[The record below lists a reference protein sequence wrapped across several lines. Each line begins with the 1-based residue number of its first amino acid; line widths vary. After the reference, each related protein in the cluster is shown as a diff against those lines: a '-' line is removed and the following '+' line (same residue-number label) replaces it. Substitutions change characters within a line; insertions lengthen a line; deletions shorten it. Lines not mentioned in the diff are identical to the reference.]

1 MSDYK
6 EVFNEWKQADLPAN
20 LKAELKA
27 MPEDAVEE
35 AFYQDMA
42 FGTAGMRGHMGVGTN
57 HINVVTVAKVTE
69 ALATYIDQNDQAA
82 KDRGV
87 VIAFDSRHHSTEFAV
102 EASQVLSAHG
112 IKVYRFS
119 SLRPTP
125 ELSFAVRDLKAFAG
139 IMITASHNPKED
151 NGYKVYGEDGGQMIP
166 EAVQAVIDARAAIT
180 NPFDIQK
187 DASEK
192 TVQVIDDVVDDAYLA
207 QVKTISVDH
216 DLIKK
221 EGAALKFVY
230 TPLHGTGQYIGE
242 KALQQAGFTNYT
254 IVKEQAILDGD
265 FPTVKKPNP
274 EDPAALALGIEY
286 AKKEEADLVVA
297 TDPDADRMGAAV
309 RLADGSYQVLTGNQ
323 IAALMVNYLLTAKK
337 KTKTLPDNGAIVT
350 SIVSSRFASEIA
362 KSFGVTTFDVLTG
375 FKYIAA
381 MIDRFDE
388 KKDYTYLF
396 GFEESFGY
404 LIKPFSHDKDAIQAL
419 VLFAEMAAYYKSE
432 GRSFADGL
440 EDLYKKFGYFKEKTI
455 AYEFPGVSGHQEM
468 ADLMT
473 KFRNEKLEKVAGQ
486 LVLATQ
492 DFASQTQVDRAG
504 AVKKMPQPKAN
515 VLKYWLADGSWI
527 ALRPSGT
534 EPKLKLYIGVV
545 ADSEKE
551 AEEKLAAY
559 EKEMAAKVQ
568 G

>member
-1 MSDYK
+1 MTTYQETS
-6 EVFNEWKQADLPAN
+6 NEWKQADLPAD
-20 LKAELKA
+20 LKTELNN
-27 MPEDAVEE
+27 MPADAIEE

-69 ALATYIDQNDQAA
+69 ALATYIDQNGQAA

-87 VIAFDSRHHSTEFAV
+87 VIAFDSRHHSTEFAI

-125 ELSFAVRDLKAFAG
+125 ELSFAVRDWKAFAG

-180 NPFDIQK
+180 NPFDIKK

-515 VLKYWLADGSWI
+515 VLKYWLVDGSWI

-534 EPKLKLYIGVV
+534 EPKLKLYLGVV
-545 ADSEKE
+545 ADSDKE
-551 AEEKLAAY
+551 AEEKLVAY
-559 EKEMAAKVQ
+559 ETEMAAKVQ

>member
-1 MSDYK
+1 MTYQ
-6 EVFNEWKQADLPAN
+6 ETMNEWKQAKLPADLEN
-20 LKAELKA
+20 ELKA
-27 MPEDAVEE
+27 LSNEEAEE

-57 HINVVTVAKVTE
+57 HINVITVAKVTE
-69 ALATYIDQNDQAA
+69 ALAQYIDQAGQEA

-87 VIAFDSRHHSTEFAV
+87 VIAFDSRHHSEEFAK

-125 ELSFAVRDLKAFAG
+125 ELSFGVRHLKAFAG

-166 EAVQAVIDARAAIT
+166 EAVQAVIDARAAIKD
-180 NPFDIQK
+180 PFNIEK

-192 TVQVIDDVVDDAYLA
+192 TVEVMDALVDDPYLA
-207 QVKTISVDH
+207 EVKTISVDT

-221 EGAALKFVY
+221 EGSALKFVY
-230 TPLHGTGQYIGE
+230 SPLHGTGQYIGE
-242 KALQQAGFTNYT
+242 KALQQAGFSNYT
-254 IVKEQAILDGD
+254 VVKEQAELDGD

-274 EDPAALALGIEY
+274 EDPAALSLAIEY

-309 RLADGSYQVLTGNQ
+309 RLKDGSYQVLSGNQ

-337 KTKTLPDNGAIVT
+337 KTGELPDNGAIVT
-350 SIVSSRFASEIA
+350 SIVSSRFVAEIA

-381 MIDRFDE
+381 MIDRFEE
-388 KKDYTYLF
+388 KKDYQYLF

-404 LIKPFSHDKDAIQAL
+404 LIKPFAHDKDAIQAL
-419 VLFAEMAAYYKSE
+419 VLFAEMAAFYKE
-432 GRSFADGL
+432 KGQSFADGL
-440 EDLYKKFGYFKEKTI
+440 NALYEEFGYFEEKTI
-455 AYEFPGVSGHQEM
+455 AYNFPGVNGQQEM
-468 ADLMT
+468 ADVMT
-473 KFRNEKLEKVAGQ
+473 KFRNQKLDEVAGQ

-492 DFASQTQVDRAG
+492 DFASQTQFDRDG
-504 AVKKMPQPKAN
+504 AEKKMPQPKAN

-534 EPKLKLYIGVV
+534 EPKLKLYLGVV
-545 ADSEKE
+545 ADSQKG
-551 AEEKLAAY
+551 ADEKLASY
-559 EKEMAAKVQ
+559 EKEMEAKVQ

>member
-1 MSDYK
+1 MTDYK
-6 EVFNEWKQADLPAN
+6 ETFQTWQSADLPVD
-20 LKAELKA
+20 LKNELA
-27 MPEDAVEE
+27 SMSEEQMEE

-42 FGTAGMRGHMGVGTN
+42 FGTAGMRGHMGAGTN

-69 ALATYIDQNDQAA
+69 ALARYIDEQGQAA

-87 VIAFDSRHHSTEFAV
+87 VIAFDSRHHSTEFAI

-125 ELSFAVRDLKAFAG
+125 ELSFAVRFLKAFAG

-166 EAVQAVIDARAAIT
+166 EAVQAVIDARAAIE
-180 NPFDIQK
+180 NPFAIQK
-187 DASEK
+187 DLNEENG
-192 TVQVIDDVVDDAYLA
+192 QIIDDMVDNAYLA
-207 QVKTISVDH
+207 EVKTISVDH
-216 DLIKK
+216 ELIER

-254 IVKEQAILDGD
+254 IVKEQAELDGD
-265 FPTVKKPNP
+265 IPTVKNPNP
-274 EDPAALALGIEY
+274 EDPAAMALGIEY
-286 AKKEEADLVVA
+286 AKKEQADLVVA

-337 KTKTLPDNGAIVT
+337 KTNTLPDNGAIVT

-381 MIDRFDE
+381 M
-388 KKDYTYLF
+388 
-396 GFEESFGY
+396 
-404 LIKPFSHDKDAIQAL
+404 
-419 VLFAEMAAYYKSE
+419 
-432 GRSFADGL
+432 
-440 EDLYKKFGYFKEKTI
+440 
-455 AYEFPGVSGHQEM
+455 
-468 ADLMT
+468 
-473 KFRNEKLEKVAGQ
+473 
-486 LVLATQ
+486 
-492 DFASQTQVDRAG
+492 
-504 AVKKMPQPKAN
+504 
-515 VLKYWLADGSWI
+515 
-527 ALRPSGT
+527 
-534 EPKLKLYIGVV
+534 
-545 ADSEKE
+545 
-551 AEEKLAAY
+551 
-559 EKEMAAKVQ
+559 
-568 G
+568 

>member
-1 MSDYK
+1 MTYQETMK
-6 EVFNEWKQADLPAN
+6 EWQEATLPADLEN
-20 LKAELKA
+20 ELKTMSNEEA
-27 MPEDAVEE
+27 EE

-57 HINVVTVAKVTE
+57 HINVITVAKVTE
-69 ALATYIDQNDQAA
+69 ALAQYIDAAGQAA

-87 VIAFDSRHHSTEFAV
+87 VIAFDSRHHSEEFAK

-125 ELSFAVRDLKAFAG
+125 ELSFGVRHLKAFAG
-139 IMITASHNPKED
+139 IMITASHNPKQD

-166 EAVQAVIDARAAIT
+166 EAVQAVIDARAAIKD
-180 NPFDIQK
+180 PFHIEK
-187 DASEK
+187 DAAEK
-192 TVQVIDDVVDDAYLA
+192 TVEVIDALVDDPYLA
-207 QVKTISVDH
+207 EVKTISVDK
-216 DLIKK
+216 DLIAK
-221 EGAALKFVY
+221 EGSALKFVY
-230 TPLHGTGQYIGE
+230 SPLHGTGQYIGE
-242 KALQQAGFTNYT
+242 KALQQAGFSNYT
-254 IVKEQAILDGD
+254 IVKEQAELDGD

-274 EDPAALALGIEY
+274 EDPAALSLAIEY

-309 RLADGSYQVLTGNQ
+309 RLADGSYQVLSGNQ

-337 KTKTLPDNGAIVT
+337 KTGELPDNGAIVT
-350 SIVSSRFASEIA
+350 SIVSSRFAAEIA
-362 KSFGVTTFDVLTG
+362 KSFGVSTFDVLTG

-381 MIDRFDE
+381 MIDRFEE
-388 KKDYTYLF
+388 KKDYQYLF

-404 LIKPFSHDKDAIQAL
+404 LIKPFAHDKDAIQAL
-419 VLFAEMAAYYKSE
+419 VLFAEMAAFYKE
-432 GRSFADGL
+432 KGLSFADGL
-440 EDLYKKFGYFKEKTI
+440 NSLCEEFGYFEEKTI
-455 AYEFPGVSGHQEM
+455 AYEFPGVNGAQEM
-468 ADLMT
+468 ADVMA
-473 KFRNEKLEKVAGQ
+473 KFRGQKLEEVAGH

-492 DFASQTQVDRAG
+492 DFANRTQYDRDG
-504 AVKKMPQPKAN
+504 AEKEMPQPKAN

-534 EPKLKLYIGVV
+534 EPKLKLYLGVV
-545 ADSEKE
+545 ADSQ
-551 AEEKLAAY
+551 ASADEKLASY

>member
-1 MSDYK
+1 MTYQEAYAK
-6 EVFNEWKQADLPAN
+6 WQAADLPAD
-20 LKAELKA
+20 LEAELKA
-27 MPEDAVEE
+27 LPENQVEE

-42 FGTAGMRGHMGVGTN
+42 FGTAGMRGHMGVGPN
-57 HINVVTVAKVTE
+57 QINVVTVAKVTE
-69 ALATYIDQNDQAA
+69 ALAEYIDQNGQAA

-87 VIAFDSRHHSTEFAV
+87 VIAFDSRHHSTEFAI

-125 ELSFAVRDLKAFAG
+125 ELSFAVRNLKAFAG

-166 EAVQAVIDARAAIT
+166 EAVQAVIDARAAIED
-180 NPFDIQK
+180 PFNIEK
-187 DASEK
+187 DEAESN
-192 TVQVIDDVVDDAYLA
+192 VQIIDDLVDNAYLA
-207 QVKTISVDH
+207 EVKTISVDR

-230 TPLHGTGQYIGE
+230 SPLHGTGQYIGE

-254 IVKEQAILDGD
+254 VVKEQAELDGD

-274 EDPAALALGIEY
+274 EDPAALSLAIEY
-286 AKKEEADLVVA
+286 AKKEAADLVVA

-309 RLADGSYQVLTGNQ
+309 RLADGSYQVLSGNQ

-337 KTKTLPDNGAIVT
+337 KTNTLPENGAIVT

-381 MIDRFDE
+381 MIDRFEE

-404 LIKPFSHDKDAIQAL
+404 LIKPFAHDKDAIQAL
-419 VLFAEMAAYYKSE
+419 VLFAEMAAFYKE
-432 GRSFADGL
+432 KGQSFADGL
-440 EDLYKKFGYFKEKTI
+440 NALYEEFGYFEEKTI
-455 AYEFPGVSGHQEM
+455 AYNFPGVSGHQEM

-473 KFRNEKLEKVAGQ
+473 KFRDEKLEKVGNE

-515 VLKYWLADGSWI
+515 VLKYWMADGSWI

-534 EPKLKLYIGVV
+534 EPKLKLYLGVV
-545 ADSEKE
+545 ADSKQ
-551 AEEKLAAY
+551 AADAKLAAY
-559 EKEMAAKVQ
+559 EKEMAARVQ